1 MDRVLAR
8 KAETISKKVSSRPHV
23 GYRKKKITPRRH
35 AQADRIQIIGE
46 RESVHPRT
54 HRVRG

>member
-35 AQADRIQIIGE
+35 AQAD
-46 RESVHPRT
+46 
-54 HRVRG
+54 